1 MMLDLASGKLTR
13 LAFATV
19 LAGAVTLLA
28 DTGLAS
34 TRKLSGTH
42 SFGEIAST
50 CGSSGGSFGVNV
62 NGGYSCTS
70 KDGGVVSCSSKGQC
84 YGGCKNCPASVRDV
98 NGILHPPSSAGS
110 ATAAAGT
117 TNNNKPPVH
126 NVNQPV
132 VVQRS
137 SGHSGGTKH

>member
-1 MMLDLASGKLTR
+1 MMLNLSSAKIADLARGAA
-13 LAFATV
+13 LAC
-19 LAGAVTLLA
+19 AVTLLLA
-28 DTGLAS
+28 DTASAS

-42 SFGEIAST
+42 SFGEVASS
-50 CGSSGGSFGVNV
+50 CGSSGGTFSVNV
-62 NGGYSCTS
+62 NGGYRCAN
-70 KDGGVVSCSSKGQC
+70 GGNVVACDNKGQC
-84 YGGCKNCPASVRDV
+84 YGGCKKCPASVKDV
-98 NGILHPPSSAGS
+98 NGILHPPPSAGT

-137 SGHSGGTKH
+137 GHSGGTKH